1 MPKNACVI
9 FNLLNKKMAYAVTF
23 IVNYLI
29 IKDLL
34 CDGLHFEPSPYRH
47 FLPKLGILLTI
58 LITFEAFE
66 VTERIVV
73 CHSLP
78 SLN

>member
-1 MPKNACVI
+1 MCMCNFQSVKYEKI
-9 FNLLNKKMAYAVTF
+9 AYAVTF

-29 IKDLL
+29 IKYLL

-47 FLPKLGILLTI
+47 FLLKLGILLTI

-66 VTERIVV
+66 VIERMVV
-73 CHSLP
+73 CHSLV
-78 SLN
+78 